1 VSLGFRIPRL
11 LYRKIFRRDLY
22 NVGLVHAPIHRFL
35 EPDWRP
41 EIHWLPQRS
50 RSGTFLADP
59 FGIEFEGKQYLL
71 CEYFDYREPMGRI
84 VGGEINESVLVG
96 DVEDVMVGPCHMS
109 YPFLFADGGQL
120 FCIPETSRANEVALF
135 KMEEFPSRWKKESVL
150 LRLDA
155 VDPSIVHYGARW
167 WLFYGLRS
175 SNGAELFVS
184 YADSPYG
191 PWLPHAKR
199 PIKRDPASSR
209 PGGTPFVHM
218 GRLYRPAQD
227 CSQVYGRRI
236 VINEVLALS
245 PADFEE
251 RVVAVVEPDKNGPY
265 PDGLHTLSAF
275 GDMTLVDGKREQF
288 IWPAVVR
295 SARNS
300 WRSASKSEIP
310 TDLCHTDL
318 CHGDRLPTMSR
329 STCDEGWHHSGWR
342 FSQTSRWSDDVCPSA
357 RCFG

>member
-1 VSLGFRIPRL
+1 MPL

-22 NVGLVHAPIHRFL
+22 NVGLVNSPIQRFL

-50 RSGTFLADP
+50 RSGAFIADP
-59 FGIEFEGKQYLL
+59 FGIEFEGKRYLL
-71 CEYFDYREPMGRI
+71 CEYFDYRQPMGGRI
-84 VGGEINESVLVG
+84 VGGEIKDSVLV
-96 DVEDVMVGPCHMS
+96 DDLEDVIVGPCHMS
-109 YPFLFADGGQL
+109 YPFSFAHEGQL

-135 KMEEFPSRWKKESVL
+135 KMEAFPSRWRKESVL
-150 LRLDA
+150 LHLDA
-155 VDPSIVHYGARW
+155 VDSSIIHYGGRW

-175 SNGAELFVS
+175 TNGAELFVS
-184 YADSPYG
+184 HADSPYG
-191 PWLPHAKR
+191 PWVPHAKQ

-218 GRLYRPAQD
+218 GKLYRPAQD
-227 CSQVYGRRI
+227 GSQVYGRRL

-295 SARNS
+295 SARS
-300 WRSASKSEIP
+300 LCRRATKAEKP
-310 TDLCHTDL
+310 AELCHLD
-318 CHGDRLPTMSR
+318 GDPP
-329 STCDEGWHHSGWR
+329 C
-342 FSQTSRWSDDVCPSA
+342 
-357 RCFG
+357 